1 MSIFFL
7 MSILPW
13 MTIAIMTVACFAL
26 GAVWHGP
33 LFGKLWMRIH
43 HGKDS
48 FNEAEMQESMKDM
61 WKLMV
66 AEFIATG
73 LMVMHLAVLIL
84 IIPSFSGMHLAFFVW
99 IGFILPTMISTVI
112 WGADTKRYMAT
123 KIAVSSISRLVGLL
137 ATGYVLSN
145 M

>member
-1 MSIFFL
+1 MVGL
-7 MSILPW
+7 NWTL
-13 MTIAIMTVACFAL
+13 IAIMTVACFAL

-48 FNEAEMQESMKDM
+48 FNAKEMAEATKGM

-66 AEFIATG
+66 TEFVATG
-73 LMVMHLAVLIL
+73 LMVIGLACVIRA
-84 IIPSFSGMHLAFFVW
+84 IPAYSGMQTAFMLWLSFV
-99 IGFILPTMISTVI
+99 LPTMASTVI
-112 WGADTKRYMAT
+112 WGADTKKYMAT
-123 KIAVSSISRLVGLL
+123 KIAVSSIGRLVGLL
-137 ATGYVLSN
+137 ATGYVLST

>member
-1 MSIFFL
+1 MSVT
-7 MSILPW
+7 LPW
-13 MTIAIMTVACFAL
+13 MMIVIMTVAGFAL

-48 FNEAEMQESMKDM
+48 FNAKEMEEATKGM

-66 AEFIATG
+66 TEFVATL
-73 LMVMHLAVLIL
+73 LMVISIACLVRA
-84 IIPSFSGMHLAFFVW
+84 IPSMPGWQIALMVWVGFV
-99 IGFILPTMISTVI
+99 LPTMTSTVI
-112 WGADTKRYMAT
+112 WGADVKKYMLT
-123 KIAVSSISRLVGLL
+123 KIAVSSICRLIGLL

>member
-1 MSIFFL
+1 MIV
-7 MSILPW
+7 
-13 MTIAIMTVACFAL
+13 IMTVAGFAL

-48 FNEAEMQESMKDM
+48 FNAKEMEEATKGM

-66 AEFIATG
+66 TEFVATL
-73 LMVMHLAVLIL
+73 LMVISIACLVRA
-84 IIPSFSGMHLAFFVW
+84 IPSMPGWQIALMVWVGFV
-99 IGFILPTMISTVI
+99 LPTMTSTVI
-112 WGADTKRYMAT
+112 WGADVKKYMLT
-123 KIAVSSISRLVGLL
+123 KIAVSSICRLIGLL

>member
-1 MSIFFL
+1 MTT
-7 MSILPW
+7 LPW

-48 FNEAEMQESMKDM
+48 FNAKEMEESMKGM

-66 AEFIATG
+66 TEFVATL
-73 LMVMHLAVLIL
+73 LMVIGLACVVRAIPQYSGVLTV
-84 IIPSFSGMHLAFFVW
+84 FMVWLA
-99 IGFILPTMISTVI
+99 FILPTMTSTVI
-112 WGADTKRYMAT
+112 WGADTKKYMAT
-123 KIAVSSISRLVGLL
+123 KIAVSSVCRLLGLL

>member
-1 MSIFFL
+1 MVGL
-7 MSILPW
+7 NWTL
-13 MTIAIMTVACFAL
+13 IAIMTVACFAL

-48 FNEAEMQESMKDM
+48 FNAKEMAEATKGM

-66 AEFIATG
+66 TEFVATG
-73 LMVMHLAVLIL
+73 LMVISIACLVRA
-84 IIPSFSGMHLAFFVW
+84 IPSMPGWQIALMVWVGFV
-99 IGFILPTMISTVI
+99 LPTMASTVI
-112 WGADTKRYMAT
+112 WGADTKKYMAT
-123 KIAVSSISRLVGLL
+123 KIAVSSICRLIGLL

>member
-1 MSIFFL
+1 MSNFL
-7 MSILPW
+7 LMTTLPW
-13 MTIAIMTVACFAL
+13 MMIVIMTVACFAL

-73 LMVMHLAVLIL
+73 LMVMHLAVLIE

-99 IGFILPTMISTVI
+99 IGFVLPTMTSTVI
-112 WGADTKRYMAT
+112 WGADTKKYMVT
-123 KIAVSSISRLVGLL
+123 KIAVSSICRLIGLL
-137 ATGYVLSN
+137 AAGYVFSN

>member
-1 MSIFFL
+1 MVGLNWTLIV
-7 MSILPW
+7 
-13 MTIAIMTVACFAL
+13 IMTVACFVL

-48 FNEAEMQESMKDM
+48 FNAKEMAEATKGM

-66 AEFIATG
+66 TESVATG
-73 LMVMHLAVLIL
+73 LMVISIACLVRA
-84 IIPSFSGMHLAFFVW
+84 IPSMPGWQIALMVWVGFV
-99 IGFILPTMISTVI
+99 LPTMTSTVI
-112 WGADTKRYMAT
+112 WGADTKKYMAT
-123 KIAVSSISRLVGLL
+123 KIAVSSICRLIGLL

>member
-1 MSIFFL
+1 MAT
-7 MSILPW
+7 LPW
-13 MTIAIMTVACFAL
+13 MMIVIMTVACFAL

-48 FNEAEMQESMKDM
+48 FNEAEMQDSMKGM

-73 LMVMHLAVLIL
+73 LMVMHLAVLIE
-84 IIPSFSGMHLAFFVW
+84 IVPSFSGMHLVFFVW
-99 IGFILPTMISTVI
+99 IGFILPTMASTVI
-112 WGADTKRYMAT
+112 WGVDTKRYMAT
-123 KIAVSSISRLVGLL
+123 KIAVSSICRLIGLL

>member
-1 MSIFFL
+1 MVGL
-7 MSILPW
+7 NWTL
-13 MTIAIMTVACFAL
+13 IAIMTVACFAL

-48 FNEAEMQESMKDM
+48 FNAKEMAEATKGM

-66 AEFIATG
+66 TEFVATG
-73 LMVMHLAVLIL
+73 LMVISIACLVRA
-84 IIPSFSGMHLAFFVW
+84 IPSMPGWQIALMVWVGFV
-99 IGFILPTMISTVI
+99 LPTMASTVI
-112 WGADTKRYMAT
+112 WGNDTKKYMLT
-123 KIAVSSISRLVGLL
+123 KIAISSIGRLIGLL
-137 ATGYVLSN
+137 VTGYVLSN